1 MKDLQFTYFMPS
13 RIVFGSSY
21 LDVLKSDAKQFGS
34 KALLVTGKNFIFK
47 TGLYDKTIDALE
59 KNNIQVVSFND
70 IGHDPDFV
78 TVDKCFQK
86 ARQEKID
93 FIIAMGGG
101 SVIDVAKLTAAAYEN
116 SQVDLQAHTNDGEIQ
131 SCLWK
136 GTKKSLN
143 LIAIP
148 TTAGSGS
155 EVSRAAVIT
164 DQKFRIKCS
173 IKSPF
178 FYPSLS
184 IVDPALTHTLSKD
197 LTAYTGIDALTHL
210 IEGYLSR
217 GASAFTDLIALEGI
231 QLVVKNLPKAVKNP
245 EDSSARQNMM
255 LASMYGGVVDSNAGL
270 GVDHVIAHLLGAWYG
285 IPHGQACAI
294 LLPASI
300 GFNAESQ
307 KNKVENILNIFKKP
321 YPDEALRSFINDL
334 GIVCSLSEVNVPK
347 ADIPKIADK
356 AYENQ
361 TALSF
366 NPRQLTVKDIQDIL
380 IRSY

>member
-1 MKDLQFTYFMPS
+1 MKNLHFIYYMPS

-136 GTKKSLN
+136 GK
-143 LIAIP
+143 I
-148 TTAGSGS
+148 G
-155 EVSRAAVIT
+155 RA
-164 DQKFRIKCS
+164 
-173 IKSPF
+173 
-178 FYPSLS
+178 
-184 IVDPALTHTLSKD
+184 
-197 LTAYTGIDALTHL
+197 
-210 IEGYLSR
+210 
-217 GASAFTDLIALEGI
+217 
-231 QLVVKNLPKAVKNP
+231 
-245 EDSSARQNMM
+245 
-255 LASMYGGVVDSNAGL
+255 
-270 GVDHVIAHLLGAWYG
+270 HV
-285 IPHGQACAI
+285 
-294 LLPASI
+294 
-300 GFNAESQ
+300 
-307 KNKVENILNIFKKP
+307 
-321 YPDEALRSFINDL
+321 
-334 GIVCSLSEVNVPK
+334 
-347 ADIPKIADK
+347 
-356 AYENQ
+356 
-361 TALSF
+361 
-366 NPRQLTVKDIQDIL
+366 
-380 IRSY
+380 